1 MADPVSI
8 SYGKDAVSVYR
19 TDGKRLFACEVRLL
33 AHGEAFVP
41 SYTEGDNSMV
51 VATDSMKNF
60 IHKHALEYDKAGL
73 EDFLVALGTQFLE
86 RYGHVDSAELHAR
99 ELVFASRAGVVF
111 QRLYDD
117 YAWAHVNLYRARDVE
132 GQWFEGDRMER
143 SGRKGLHLVKLK
155 GSSFADF
162 VRDEYTTLPD
172 ARDRPLFVHMDVSWH
187 NADYGR
193 RVDGVKL
200 REHLMG
206 TFAEFESESIQH
218 LVNEMGSRALAQFPE
233 IDNIAFQAQN
243 RLWDRAQEADGVTV
257 YTDARPPFGVITLS
271 LGR

>member
-1 MADPVSI
+1 MAEPVSI

-19 TDGKRLFACEVRLL
+19 TDGKRLFACEVRLVVD
-33 AHGEAFVP
+33 GDAFLP

-60 IHKHALEYDKAGL
+60 IHKTALEYEGAGL
-73 EDFLVALGTQFLE
+73 ADFLLELGTRFSD
-86 RYGHVDSAELHAR
+86 RYEHMETVRLHAR
-99 ELVFASRAGVVF
+99 EAAFTQRAGVVF

-117 YAWAHVNLYRARDVE
+117 YAVADLSVHRGGKRL
-132 GQWFEGDRMER
+132 ER
-143 SGRKGLHLVKLK
+143 SGRQGLHLVKLK

-193 RVDGVKL
+193 RVDGEKL
-200 REHLMG
+200 RQQLMG
-206 TFAEFESESIQH
+206 TFADFESESIQH

-233 IDNIAFQAQN
+233 IDNIAFKAQN

-271 LGR
+271 LNR

>member
-1 MADPVSI
+1 MAEPVSL

-19 TDGKRLFACEVRLL
+19 TDGERLFACEVRLL
-33 AHGEAFVP
+33 VRGEAFVP
-41 SYTEGDNSMV
+41 SYTEGDNALV

-60 IHKHALEYDKAGL
+60 IHKTALEYEASGL
-73 EDFLVALGTQFLE
+73 EDFLVELGTRFVA
-86 RYGHVDSAELHAR
+86 RYEHVEAVELHAQ
-99 ELVFASRAGVVF
+99 EAVFVPRAGAVL

-117 YAWAHVNLYRARDVE
+117 YGFADV
-132 GQWFEGDRMER
+132 FVYPNADRLER

-172 ARDRPLFVHMDVSWH
+172 AHDRPLFVHMDVSWH
-187 NADYGR
+187 NADYAR
-193 RVDGVKL
+193 RVDAEKL
-200 REHLMG
+200 REHLIG
-206 TFAEFESESIQH
+206 TFADFKSESIQH

-233 IDNIAFQAQN
+233 IDNIAFHAEN
-243 RLWDRAQEADGVTV
+243 RLWDTAQAQDGVTV

-271 LGR
+271 LNR

>member
-1 MADPVSI
+1 MAEPVSL

-19 TDGKRLFACEVRLL
+19 TDGERLFACEVRLVVR
-33 AHGEAFVP
+33 GEAFVP
-41 SYTEGDNSMV
+41 SYTEGDNSLV

-60 IHKHALEYDKAGL
+60 VHKTALEYEAAGL
-73 EDFLVALGTQFLE
+73 EDFLVELGTRFVA
-86 RYGHVDSAELHAR
+86 RYEHVEAVELHAQ
-99 ELVFASRAGVVF
+99 EAVFAPRAGVVL

-117 YAWAHVNLYRARDVE
+117 YGFADVFVYPNAE
-132 GQWFEGDRMER
+132 RLER

-172 ARDRPLFVHMDVSWH
+172 AHDRPLFVHMDVSWH
-187 NADYGR
+187 NADYAR
-193 RVDGVKL
+193 RVDAEKL
-200 REHLMG
+200 REQLIG
-206 TFAEFESESIQH
+206 TFADFKSESIQH

-233 IDNIAFQAQN
+233 VDNIAFYAEN
-243 RLWDRAQEADGVTV
+243 RLWDTAQEEDGVTV

-271 LGR
+271 LNR

>member
-1 MADPVSI
+1 VAEPVSL

-19 TDGKRLFACEVRLL
+19 TDGERLFACEVRLL
-33 AHGEAFVP
+33 VRGEAFVP

-60 IHKHALEYDKAGL
+60 IHKTALEYEETGL
-73 EDFLVALGTQFLE
+73 EDFLVALGTRFVE
-86 RYGHVDSAELHAR
+86 RYGHVEAVELHAR
-99 ELVFASRAGVVF
+99 EAVFAARAGVVF

-117 YAWAHVNLYRARDVE
+117 YAVADVFVYPDAE
-132 GQWFEGDRMER
+132 RLER
-143 SGRKGLHLVKLK
+143 SGRCGLHLVKLR

-172 ARDRPLFVHMDVSWH
+172 AHDRPLFVHMDVSWH
-187 NADYGR
+187 NADYSR
-193 RVDGVKL
+193 RVDADRL

-206 TFAEFESESIQH
+206 TFADFKSESIQH
-218 LVNEMGSRALAQFPE
+218 LVNEMGARALANFPE
-233 IDNIAFQAQN
+233 IDNIAFHAEN
-243 RLWDRAQEADGVTV
+243 RLWDTAQEAEGATV

-271 LGR
+271 LNR

>member
-1 MADPVSI
+1 MAEPVSI

-19 TDGKRLFACEVRLL
+19 TDGERLFACEVRMLVR
-33 AHGEAFVP
+33 GDAFVP

-60 IHKHALEYDKAGL
+60 IHMHALEYEASGL
-73 EDFLVALGTQFLE
+73 EDFLVKLGE
-86 RYGHVDSAELHAR
+86 RFVNRYEHVEAVELHAR
-99 ELVFASRAGVVF
+99 EVAFAPRAGNVF

-117 YAWAHVNLYRARDVE
+117 YGVADV
-132 GQWFEGDRMER
+132 FVYPDADRLER
-143 SGRKGLHLVKLK
+143 SGRNALHLVKLR

-172 ARDRPLFVHMDVSWH
+172 AHDRPLFVHMDISWH

-193 RVDGVKL
+193 RADGDKL
-200 REHLMG
+200 RENLVG
-206 TFAEFESESIQH
+206 TFADFKSESIQH
-218 LVNEMGSRALAQFPE
+218 LVNEMGARALAQFPE
-233 IDNIAFQAQN
+233 LDNIAFRAEN
-243 RLWDRAQEADGVTV
+243 RLWDRAQEADGTTV

-271 LGR
+271 LNR

>member
-1 MADPVSI
+1 MADPISI

-19 TDGKRLFACEVRLL
+19 TDGEHLFACEVRLVVDGDVFL
-33 AHGEAFVP
+33 R

-60 IHKHALEYDKAGL
+60 IHRTALEYEGAGL
-73 EDFLVALGTQFLE
+73 EDFLLELGTRFSD
-86 RYGHVDSAELHAR
+86 RYEHVETVKLHAR
-99 ELVFASRAGVVF
+99 EAVFAQRAGVVF

-117 YAWAHVNLYRARDVE
+117 YAMANLIIYRSGKR
-132 GQWFEGDRMER
+132 RER
-143 SGRKGLHLVKLK
+143 SGRQGLYLVKLT

-193 RVDGVKL
+193 RVDGGKL

-206 TFAEFESESIQH
+206 TFADFESESIQH

-271 LGR
+271 LDR

>member
-1 MADPVSI
+1 MAEPVSI

-19 TDGKRLFACEVRLL
+19 TDGERLFACEVRLL
-33 AHGEAFVP
+33 AYGESFVP

-60 IHKHALEYDKAGL
+60 IHTHALEHETTRL
-73 EDFLVALGTQFLE
+73 EDFLVSLGTRFVE
-86 RYGHVDSAELHAR
+86 RYEQVDSVELEAR
-99 ELVFASRAGVVF
+99 EVVFTPRAGIVF

-117 YAWAHVNLYRARDVE
+117 YGWAHVNIYRGRDVE
-132 GQWFEGDRMER
+132 GRWFEGDRMER
-143 SGRKGLHLVKLK
+143 SGRKSLHLVKLR

-172 ARDRPLFVHMDVSWH
+172 AHDRPLFVHMDVSWH

-193 RVDGVKL
+193 RVDGDRL
-200 REHLMG
+200 REHLVG
-206 TFAEFESESIQH
+206 TFADFKSESIQH
-218 LVNEMGSRALAQFPE
+218 LVNEMGARALAQFPE
-233 IDNIAFQAQN
+233 IDNIAFYAEN
-243 RLWDRAQEADGVTV
+243 RLWDRAQESEGVAV

-271 LGR
+271 LNR